1 MKDSKVA
8 IICITIVAVVALL
21 AASGIARDREEPKAQ
36 VDYCQELTQGRMP
49 EVCK

>member
-1 MKDSKVA
+1 MKL
-8 IICITIVAVVALL
+8 IIVALL
-21 AASGIARDREEPKAQ
+21 LVAVILIAIGVMGLTIKHTTEPKAQ